1 MTDKETMQLALD
13 ALNESINE
21 MHYLSEING
30 WPYEHNYS
38 NAIEA
43 LKKALARPERKALT
57 DAECTGIVNNNSYA
71 IEGCVYHS
79 PYGIISDVEEFYGI
93 KETE

>member
-1 MTDKETMQLALD
+1 MTDKETMQLARISLD
-13 ALNESINE
+13 YANYALRLRAVNE
-21 MHYLSEING
+21 NG
-30 WPYEHNYS
+30 IIGE
-38 NAIEA
+38 AIHA
-43 LKKALARPERKALT
+43 LLEALARPDRRALT
-57 DAECTGIVNNNSYA
+57 DAECARIVNNNSEE